1 MKNNYK
7 VSIIGMGALGMMYG
21 SFITEHAE
29 EAIAKK
35 KFNNITVDFVL
46 DEQRYERNK
55 GKEITCNGK
64 KKAVTMTKA
73 SEATPCDLLIVA
85 TKATGLEAALAT
97 MENCVDDHTTIIS
110 VLNGITSEEILG
122 ERFGKEKIIYTVA
135 QGMDAMKFGNQ
146 LNYSNMGKL
155 CIGIVDPKLEDRLQ
169 QVEEF
174 FDAIQMSYV
183 EEKDIL
189 YRMWSKFM
197 LNVGVN
203 QTCMVYNTNYKGVLT
218 TPSEENRMLIAA
230 MREVV
235 AVANAEGIGLTEK
248 DLSEYVRI
256 IGTLN
261 PTSVPSMAQD
271 RINGKRSEVESFA
284 GTVRRLARKHDIY
297 VPANDYLYERIMEIE
312 REIIG

>member
-1 MKNNYK
+1 MKKNYK
-7 VSIIGMGALGMMYG
+7 VSIIGMGALGLMYG
-21 SFITEHAE
+21 SFMKEHAQGKFE
-29 EAIAKK
+29 EI
-35 KFNNITVDFVL
+35 IVDFVL
-46 DEQRYERNK
+46 DEHRFEKNK
-55 GKEITCNGK
+55 HKKYRCNGK
-64 KKAVTMTKA
+64 EVEFTMTKA

-85 TKATGLEAALAT
+85 TKATGLEAALDT

-110 VLNGITSEEILG
+110 VLNGIASEEILG
-122 ERFGKEKIIYTVA
+122 ERFGKDKIIYTVA
-135 QGMDAMKFGNQ
+135 QEMDAMKFGDEVK
-146 LNYSNMGKL
+146 YSNLGRL
-155 CIGIVDPKLEDRLQ
+155 CIGVVDPNLQDRLQ

-174 FDAIQMSYV
+174 FDTIQMPYR
-183 EEKDIL
+183 EEDDIL

-218 TPSEENRMLIAA
+218 PQTEENRMLIAA

-256 IGTLN
+256 IATLN

-271 RINGKRSEVESFA
+271 RLNGRRSEVESFA
-284 GTVRRLARKHDIY
+284 GTVRRLARKHNIY
-297 VPANDYLYERIMEIE
+297 VPANDYLYERVMEIE
-312 REIIG
+312 AELK